1 MTDEKQKI
9 ILERILAEGFV
20 KQKDET
26 FGYHKYKR
34 YLPEGA
40 EYKNSEGYEIILY
53 DPSRVEIFARFKEF
67 WDAERNK
74 AEREREK
81 QESGK

>member
-9 ILERILAEGFV
+9 ILEGILAEGFV

-26 FGYHKYKR
+26 LGYHRYKR

-40 EYKNSEGYEIILY
+40 SFNNSIGHETILY
-53 DPSRVEIFARFKEF
+53 DTGRVEIFARFKEF

-74 AEREREK
+74 AEREKEK
-81 QESGK
+81 